1 MKTKRTR
8 FISFIC
14 SFALLFSLLPT
25 AAFAANP
32 CGDGCFVVEGI
43 TYLPISGTTN
53 EVEVVNPGFHP
64 VNGATVSTY
73 TGNVSIPATVGYNN
87 TNYSVTKIGDNAFS
101 RTTSDP
107 QVTSVKIA
115 EGVKEIGESAFQ
127 GCSGLITLSLPS
139 TITTIGAGA
148 FGQCTGLTSLEIPA
162 GVKNGLVQALT
173 GGVYG
178 GSNTFYP
185 YNFPYSGTSGKGIKF
200 AQGSSYEFVTA
211 TDGTNTANLL
221 YNGTFLDGV
230 LRTYTQNGNVITGDE
245 ITSLT
250 IREGT
255 TEIGPSAMASLES
268 LKTVKMPTGG
278 TLKTIG
284 YDAFDGCTTLTSI
297 DLSSVETIGAMAFC
311 GTALT
316 SANLSSLK
324 TLETI
329 TVDGYELSMAF
340 WGCDSLTTVLFGNV
354 DKIPADA
361 FSDSEDEAGLTFVML
376 ETTPPTFGNG
386 FSMNNLT
393 VIIPAGSKE
402 AYENSALGSY
412 IQTDA
417 GETKPGITYGL
428 TLENTTLTE
437 GNTYTPTITI
447 PTGASVEVSS
457 NNANAATAKYDNGV
471 LTVTGVKAGSATITA
486 SITLNNVTLV
496 SKECTVTVT
505 AAPVPAT
512 SITLNQNGLF
522 LYSNTTPNTATLTA
536 TVEPANSTDTVSWS
550 SSNNDVVTVENGVVK
565 AVGNGTATIM
575 ATAGSCSATCEVT
588 VTRYSSGGGTV
599 TPTYSVTTPA
609 ADNGTV
615 TVSPKNA
622 SKGTTVTITV
632 KPDDGYELDELI
644 VTDKNGDELKLTD
657 KGNGKFTFTM
667 PGSKVEIEASFVEIE
682 EPIVVPEFT
691 DVPADA
697 YYADAVEWA
706 VKNGIT
712 IGTGDGTTFSP
723 DLGCTRAQVVTFLW
737 RAAGS
742 PAPKSTVN
750 PFVDVLPGEYYAEAV
765 LWAVENGIT
774 VGTNAE
780 GTTFSPDEICSR
792 AQIVTFL
799 WRSENR
805 PAASTSGSFVDVA
818 SDTYYTGA
826 VEWAA
831 ENAITVGT
839 NPEGTMFSP
848 DEDCTRA
855 QIVTFLYRYMA

>member
-1 MKTKRTR
+1 MTFLTKKL
-8 FISFIC
+8 ISVVLSI
-14 SFALLFSLLPT
+14 SLILCCLPS
-25 AAFAANP
+25 AFATGENTFVDSSTNLHFQVT
-32 CGDGCFVVEGI
+32 GDNTVAVVSDTVPSGAESSYTGEI
-43 TYLPISGTTN
+43 TIPETVVNSGTTYTVT
-53 EVEVVNPGFHP
+53 EIGY
-64 VNGATVSTY
+64 GAFFQNTAITKVTIPST
-73 TGNVSIPATVGYNN
+73 
-87 TNYSVTKIGDNAFS
+87 VTKIGEKAFYQCRNVTEIS
-101 RTTSDP
+101 LPAGLAEIGALAFNGCSTLATLTIPSD
-107 QVTSVKIA
+107 VTS
-115 EGVKEIGESAFQ
+115 IG
-127 GCSGLITLSLPS
+127 G
-139 TITTIGAGA
+139 GA
-148 FGQCTGLTSLEIPA
+148 FAHCNSLQEITVPA
-162 GVKNGLVQALT
+162 GITDSASIQDLYISDNGAYPGTVKFADGSPFEID
-173 GGVYG
+173 GGV
-178 GSNTFYP
+178 
-185 YNFPYSGTSGKGIKF
+185 
-200 AQGSSYEFVTA
+200 
-211 TDGTNTANLL
+211 L
-221 YNGTFLDGV
+221 YNETVAVFCVD
-230 LRTYTQNGNVITGDE
+230 REATSITV
-245 ITSLT
+245 
-250 IREGT
+250 RAGT
-255 TEIGPSAMASLES
+255 TEIFPGAFSKQDSLES
-268 LKTVKMPTGG
+268 VSFADDGQLTNIGQSAFYSCDNLKSVMLPDGLT
-278 TLKTIG
+278 TIG
-284 YDAFDGCTTLTSI
+284 KGAFEYVPALKFINIPSTVTSLGVNF
-297 DLSSVETIGAMAFC
+297 LSGVSTD
-311 GTALT
+311 
-316 SANLSSLK
+316 
-324 TLETI
+324 
-329 TVDGYELSMAF
+329 TVVVFEGE
-340 WGCDSLTTVLFGNV
+340 
-354 DKIPADA
+354 
-361 FSDSEDEAGLTFVML
+361 
-376 ETTPPTFGNG
+376 TPPTFESEEDHEWGDK
-386 FSMNNLT
+386 LT
-393 VIIPAGSKE
+393 ALDGISGDCTKPTVYYPASAAESYTGE
-402 AYENSALGSY
+402 GSALLTAGLVTAPSDSGEGEESNEQGY
-412 IQTDA
+412 ALPKSRTFSGTVGTAIEIGAYTLPTDA
-417 GETKPGITYGL
+417 TLTIKPTEGVSTENGNITYTG
-428 TLENTTLTE
+428 TSAGTVTLTAKITKDSVTLAE
-437 GNTYTPTITI
+437 ETYSITM
-447 PTGASVEVSS
+447 A
-457 NNANAATAKYDNGV
+457 AAT
-471 LTVTGVKAGSATITA
+471 
-486 SITLNNVTLV
+486 
-496 SKECTVTVT
+496 
-505 AAPVPAT
+505 VPAT
-512 SITLNQNGLF
+512 SITLNQNSLF

-536 TVEPANSTDTVSWS
+536 TVEPADSTDTVSWS
-550 SSNNDVVTVENGVVK
+550 SSNNDVVTVGNGVVK
-565 AVGNGTATIM
+565 AVGNGTAAIT
-575 ATAGSCSATCEVT
+575 ATAGEYSATCEVT
-588 VTRYSSGGGTV
+588 VARYSAGGGTV
-599 TPTYSVTTPA
+599 TPTYTVTTPKV
-609 ADNGTV
+609 DNGSV

-644 VTDKNGDELKLTD
+644 VTDKNGDALKLTD

>member
-1 MKTKRTR
+1 MTFLTKKL
-8 FISFIC
+8 ISVVLSI
-14 SFALLFSLLPT
+14 SLILCCLPS
-25 AAFAANP
+25 AFATGENTFVDSFTNLHFQVT
-32 CGDGCFVVEGI
+32 GDNTVAVVSD
-43 TYLPISGTTN
+43 TVPSGAESSYTGEIAIPET
-53 EVEVVNPGFHP
+53 VVNSE
-64 VNGATVSTY
+64 TTY
-73 TGNVSIPATVGYNN
+73 TVTEIGYGAFFQNTAITKVTIPST
-87 TNYSVTKIGDNAFS
+87 VTKIGEKAFYQCRNVTEIS
-101 RTTSDP
+101 LPDGLAEIGALAFNGCSTLATLTIPSA
-107 QVTSVKIA
+107 VTS
-115 EGVKEIGESAFQ
+115 IG
-127 GCSGLITLSLPS
+127 G
-139 TITTIGAGA
+139 GA
-148 FGQCTGLTSLEIPA
+148 FAHCNSLQEITVPA
-162 GVKNGLVQALT
+162 GITDSASIQDLYISDNGAYPGTVKFADGSPFEID
-173 GGVYG
+173 GGV
-178 GSNTFYP
+178 
-185 YNFPYSGTSGKGIKF
+185 
-200 AQGSSYEFVTA
+200 
-211 TDGTNTANLL
+211 L
-221 YNGTFLDGV
+221 YNETVAVFCVD
-230 LRTYTQNGNVITGDE
+230 REATSITV
-245 ITSLT
+245 
-250 IREGT
+250 RAGT
-255 TEIGPSAMASLES
+255 TEIFPGAFSKQDSLES
-268 LKTVKMPTGG
+268 VSFADDGQLTNIGQSAFYSCDNLKSVMLPDGLT
-278 TLKTIG
+278 TIG
-284 YDAFDGCTTLTSI
+284 KGAFEYVPALKFINIPSTVTSLGVNF
-297 DLSSVETIGAMAFC
+297 LSGVSTD
-311 GTALT
+311 
-316 SANLSSLK
+316 
-324 TLETI
+324 
-329 TVDGYELSMAF
+329 TVVVFEGE
-340 WGCDSLTTVLFGNV
+340 
-354 DKIPADA
+354 
-361 FSDSEDEAGLTFVML
+361 
-376 ETTPPTFGNG
+376 TPPTFESEEDLVWGDT
-386 FSMNNLT
+386 LT
-393 VIIPAGSKE
+393 ALDGIPGDYTKPTVYYPASAAESYTGE
-402 AYENSALGSY
+402 GSALLTAGLVTAPSDSGEGEESNEQGY
-412 IQTDA
+412 ALPKSSTFSGTVGTAIEIGAYTLPTDA
-417 GETKPGITYGL
+417 TLTIEPTEGVSTENGNITYTG
-428 TLENTTLTE
+428 TSAGTVTLTAKITKDSVTLAE
-437 GNTYTPTITI
+437 ETYSITM
-447 PTGASVEVSS
+447 A
-457 NNANAATAKYDNGV
+457 AAT
-471 LTVTGVKAGSATITA
+471 
-486 SITLNNVTLV
+486 
-496 SKECTVTVT
+496 
-505 AAPVPAT
+505 VPAT
-512 SITLNQNGLF
+512 SITLNQNSLF

-536 TVEPANSTDTVSWS
+536 TVEPADSTDTVSWS

-565 AVGNGTATIM
+565 AVGNGTAAIT
-575 ATAGSCSATCEVT
+575 ATAGEYSATCEVT
-588 VTRYSSGGGTV
+588 VARYSAGGGTV
-599 TPTYSVTTPA
+599 TPTYTVTTPKV
-609 ADNGTV
+609 DNGSV

-644 VTDKNGDELKLTD
+644 VTDKNGDALKLTD

>member
-1 MKTKRTR
+1 MTFLTKKL
-8 FISFIC
+8 ISVVLSI
-14 SFALLFSLLPT
+14 SLILCCLPS
-25 AAFAANP
+25 AFATGENTFVDSSTNLHFQVT
-32 CGDGCFVVEGI
+32 GDNTVAVVSD
-43 TYLPISGTTN
+43 TVPSGAESSYTGEIAIPKT
-53 EVEVVNPGFHP
+53 VVNSE
-64 VNGATVSTY
+64 TTY
-73 TGNVSIPATVGYNN
+73 TVTEIGYGAFFQNTAITKVTIPST
-87 TNYSVTKIGDNAFS
+87 VTKIGEKAFYQCRNVTEIS
-101 RTTSDP
+101 LPDGLAEIGALAFNGCSTLATLTIPSA
-107 QVTSVKIA
+107 VTS
-115 EGVKEIGESAFQ
+115 IG
-127 GCSGLITLSLPS
+127 G
-139 TITTIGAGA
+139 GA
-148 FGQCTGLTSLEIPA
+148 FAHCNSLQEITVPA
-162 GVKNGLVQALT
+162 GITDSASIQDLYISDNGAYPGTVKFADGSPFEID
-173 GGVYG
+173 GGV
-178 GSNTFYP
+178 
-185 YNFPYSGTSGKGIKF
+185 
-200 AQGSSYEFVTA
+200 
-211 TDGTNTANLL
+211 L
-221 YNGTFLDGV
+221 YNETVAVFCVD
-230 LRTYTQNGNVITGDE
+230 REATSITV
-245 ITSLT
+245 
-250 IREGT
+250 RAGT
-255 TEIGPSAMASLES
+255 TEIFPGAFSKQDSLES
-268 LKTVKMPTGG
+268 VSFADDGQLTNIGQSAFYSCDNLKSVMLPDGLT
-278 TLKTIG
+278 TIG
-284 YDAFDGCTTLTSI
+284 KGAFEYVPALKFINIPSTVTSLGVNF
-297 DLSSVETIGAMAFC
+297 LSGVSTD
-311 GTALT
+311 
-316 SANLSSLK
+316 
-324 TLETI
+324 
-329 TVDGYELSMAF
+329 TVVVFEGE
-340 WGCDSLTTVLFGNV
+340 
-354 DKIPADA
+354 
-361 FSDSEDEAGLTFVML
+361 
-376 ETTPPTFGNG
+376 TPPTFESEKDLEWGDT
-386 FSMNNLT
+386 LT
-393 VIIPAGSKE
+393 ALDGISGDYTKPTVYYPASAAESYTGE
-402 AYENSALGSY
+402 GSALLTAGLVTAPSDSGEGEESNEQGY
-412 IQTDA
+412 ALPKSRTFSGTVGTAIEIGAYTLPTDA
-417 GETKPGITYGL
+417 TLTIEPTEGVSTENGKITYTG
-428 TLENTTLTE
+428 TSAGTVTLTAKITKDSVTLAE
-437 GNTYTPTITI
+437 ETYSITM
-447 PTGASVEVSS
+447 A
-457 NNANAATAKYDNGV
+457 AAT
-471 LTVTGVKAGSATITA
+471 
-486 SITLNNVTLV
+486 
-496 SKECTVTVT
+496 
-505 AAPVPAT
+505 VPAT
-512 SITLNQNGLF
+512 SITLNQNSLF

-536 TVEPANSTDTVSWS
+536 TVEPADSTDTVSWS
-550 SSNNDVVTVENGVVK
+550 SSNNDVVTVKNGVVK
-565 AVGNGTATIM
+565 AVGNGTAAIT
-575 ATAGSCSATCEVT
+575 ATAGEYSATCEVT
-588 VTRYSSGGGTV
+588 VARYSAGGGTV
-599 TPTYSVTTPA
+599 TPTYTVTTPKV
-609 ADNGTV
+609 DNGSV

-644 VTDKNGDELKLTD
+644 VTDKNGDALKLTD